1 MFSPNYWMTLIWN
14 DIAKY
19 SLLCKEMLVAL
30 VTVLICEVLVEDSIQ
45 ESFKSEKG
53 ADWFVKDQVQFVI
66 SLQLGSAEKKS
77 SEMGM
82 KIES

>member
-1 MFSPNYWMTLIWN
+1 
-14 DIAKY
+14 
-19 SLLCKEMLVAL
+19 MLVAL

-53 ADWFVKDQVQFVI
+53 ADWFVSDQVQFVI

>member
-1 MFSPNYWMTLIWN
+1 
-14 DIAKY
+14 
-19 SLLCKEMLVAL
+19 MLVAL